1 VQAADGSSGLAV
13 AASDGVARCIIPNG
27 TVIPIGGHYL
37 CTNSVGYSL
46 ALYPA
51 GNGTTAV
58 GDATYTTDISDNAG
72 LAIFNNSTGGASFSL
87 ANRIDAVGSAGEAN
101 TTYKEGTGY
110 PDLITTLSDHSWTRN
125 LSSGVPKDTN
135 DNVSDFVFVDT
146 QATCLFV
153 VGCATGATADGTIGG
168 RHLGAPGPENLS
180 SPLQRNATIKA
191 SLVDNGCANSSGAG
205 AASNTTCARHR
216 DTTPGTNATLG
227 TLSIR
232 RTFKNNT
239 GTIVTRLRFRA
250 VDMTSLPPA
259 VGIADLRLLTSSGFS
274 ATCVSSGGGCAG
286 AGSVITIEGTTL
298 EQPPAQTI
306 GGGLNSTASATTVT
320 LASPLAPGASVNV
333 QFLLGVQQGG
343 SFRFLL
349 NVEALP

>member
-1 VQAADGSSGLAV
+1 
-13 AASDGVARCIIPNG
+13 
-27 TVIPIGGHYL
+27 
-37 CTNSVGYSL
+37 
-46 ALYPA
+46 
-51 GNGTTAV
+51 
-58 GDATYTTDISDNAG
+58 
-72 LAIFNNSTGGASFSL
+72 
-87 ANRIDAVGSAGEAN
+87 
-101 TTYKEGTGY
+101 
-110 PDLITTLSDHSWTRN
+110 
-125 LSSGVPKDTN
+125 
-135 DNVSDFVFVDT
+135 VSDFVFVDT

-191 SLVDNGCANSSGAG
+191 SFVDNGCANSSGAG

-259 VGIADLRLLTSSGFS
+259 VGIADLRLLTSGSFS

-286 AGSVITIEGTTL
+286 AGSVITIDGTTL
-298 EQPPAQTI
+298 EQPPVQTI
-306 GGGLNSTASATTVT
+306 GGGLNSTASVTTVT
-320 LASPLAPGASVNV
+320 LASPLAPGASVNI